1 MIRNEFALIL
11 QTLLQNVVLFW
22 VLERNRKHI
31 TYYVGYICVCVYIY
45 RHTHTHTAWSSVHWK
60 YFFLTLSYK
69 DVSENDCSVTVQ
81 LSVIPEN
88 HEENFLN
95 QTQDFSSSVTWRRNF
110 SWSYK
115 YRLGREVS
123 VAGVGTMGIWVT
135 SFCPLTWVLG
145 SCPGLI
151 TYEPVPFE
159 DRMLSCTLNFMAW

>member
-22 VLERNRKHI
+22 VLERHRKHI
-31 TYYVGYICVCVYIY
+31 TYYMVIYVYVYTYTDI
-45 RHTHTHTAWSSVHWK
+45 HIHTAWSSVHWE
-60 YFFLTLSYK
+60 YFFLTLSYN

-88 HEENFLN
+88 HEENFVN

-110 SWSYK
+110 SWGYK
-115 YRLGREVS
+115 YRLGREVR

-145 SCPGLI
+145 ACPGLI

-159 DRMLSCTLNFMAW
+159 DRMLSCTLNFMAR